1 MGFPNSLHYKEMVT
15 NQLLK
20 NDQLR
25 RVISGSPNRC
35 PRFSLVTLNALNGNR
50 IWKKA
55 QGVLQPSWWAPRAW
69 SPPQQLSQRE
79 SGPVE
84 NWAENLWMGAVRKM
98 TVCYP
103 KCKRHLADRDRAV
116 RGSCRQPGWQRGLP
130 GEHASS
136 SWQERATGR
145 SWTSLLGRRA
155 AQAGR
160 ELLGGFGSQLRHI
173 QSHGS
178 HGDREMRSQCE
189 SEKGSQRFHF
199 FFSFFSS

>member
-1 MGFPNSLHYKEMVT
+1 MEKG
-15 NQLLK
+15 
-20 NDQLR
+20 
-25 RVISGSPNRC
+25 
-35 PRFSLVTLNALNGNR
+35 PRGPAAFLVGTTSLVL
-50 IWKKA
+50 
-55 QGVLQPSWWAPRAW
+55 
-69 SPPQQLSQRE
+69 SPAAQRE

-84 NWAENLWMGAVRKM
+84 NGAENLWMGAVRKM

-130 GEHASS
+130 GEHTSS

-178 HGDREMRSQCE
+178 HGDREMRSQCK

-199 FFSFFSS
+199 FFFLFLLKK